1 MQGGQAQ
8 RVTLAICLAL
18 KPSFLLLDEVTSAL
32 DHEAALKVER
42 LLKESKAACIW
53 VTHEDA
59 QVSRVGG
66 RCLQLPLGTE
76 VLSMAN
82 QAFNFQKCTQEAPLA
97 AEETICACISLH
109 STVNGHYKHNLT
121 ISAAFCGTKDA
132 VLKNEACCREHTI
145 RG

>member
-1 MQGGQAQ
+1 MSCSHLPLVQGGQAQ

-76 VLSMAN
+76 VLSMATPS
-82 QAFNFQKCTQEAPLA
+82 FQKCTQEASLA
-97 AEETICACISLH
+97 AEETYCACIPGH
-109 STVNGHYKHNLT
+109 STVNCHYVHNL
-121 ISAAFCGTKDA
+121 
-132 VLKNEACCREHTI
+132 
-145 RG
+145 

>member
-1 MQGGQAQ
+1 M
-8 RVTLAICLAL
+8 AICLAL

-76 VLSMAN
+76 VLSMATPAFRNALRKHPWQQKKHIVHASRDTVQSTVIMYTTSKSSLLCN
-82 QAFNFQKCTQEAPLA
+82 QACRSQKGGILP
-97 AEETICACISLH
+97 
-109 STVNGHYKHNLT
+109 
-121 ISAAFCGTKDA
+121 
-132 VLKNEACCREHTI
+132 
-145 RG
+145 